1 MLALGP
7 RIDQRPS
14 VAGEARTE
22 RPATREIAAGVLQA
36 LFYLAYPLVIY
47 LAHTR
52 LDTRPVAGLIL
63 ALYVVTLLFRVR
75 GSMAGFWTI
84 LRPHLPLGALV
95 AIALAVG
102 ERSLLLLLPSLASL
116 YVFGTFSWTLRR
128 GPSMIERFARTVE
141 DDLPPFTFR
150 YCRRV
155 TIVWCAF
162 LGLNAVGV
170 AGLALFAPVA
180 WWATYTGLV
189 FYLLLGL
196 LLGTEFCFRKLWF
209 RYYGDGPA
217 DRLLA
222 RIFPAERT
230 ANGRRSL
237 AYIELRRAQ
246 SLTR

>member
-1 MLALGP
+1 M
-7 RIDQRPS
+7 
-14 VAGEARTE
+14 AGAARTG
-22 RPATREIAAGVLQA
+22 RLTTREIAAGVLQA

-52 LDTRPVAGLIL
+52 LETRPVAGLIL
-63 ALYVVTLLFRVR
+63 ALYVVTLLVRVR
-75 GSMAGFWTI
+75 GSMTEFWSI
-84 LRPHLPLGALV
+84 LRPHLPLGALI

-102 ERSLLLLLPSLASL
+102 ERALLLLLPSLASL
-116 YVFGTFSWTLRR
+116 YVFGTFAWTLRQ
-128 GPSMIERFARTVE
+128 GPSMIERFARMVE
-141 DDLPPFTFR
+141 DDLPPFTFG

-162 LGLNAVGV
+162 LGLNAIGVG
-170 AGLALFAPVA
+170 GLALFAPVA
-180 WWATYTGLV
+180 WWATYTGLI

-196 LLGTEFCFRKLWF
+196 LLGTEFFFRKLWF

-222 RIFPAERT
+222 RFFPAEQT

-237 AYIELRRAQ
+237 AYVKLRSAR